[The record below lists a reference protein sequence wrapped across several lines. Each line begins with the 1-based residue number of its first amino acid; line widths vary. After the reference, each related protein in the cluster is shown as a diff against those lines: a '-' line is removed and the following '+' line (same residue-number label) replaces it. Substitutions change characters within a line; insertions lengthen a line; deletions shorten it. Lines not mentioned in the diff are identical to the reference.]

1 MKELY
6 SAPAADMVE
15 VIAEDV
21 IMASVVI
28 NENESADE

>member
-21 IMASVVI
+21 IMASVV
-28 NENESADE
+28 NENESVDE

>member
-21 IMASVVI
+21 IMASVV
-28 NENESADE
+28 NENGSVDE